1 VTEGERPPLDAACV
15 DVQGVRVVLAPL
27 DASRPE
33 PAPPGTR
40 AEFRVPG
47 TRGILC
53 LRGEL
58 EAGADGLRV
67 LRVEAGGVERINRR
81 AAYRLACSL
90 KAEWA
95 ELPEPAPAAG
105 RGSALE
111 ALAAGVSDRRPC
123 VVLDVSVGG
132 ARISAAPPL
141 PRPGSW
147 ILLWIRLAPR
157 EVLSGLAAQVL
168 EARPDEGTAPF
179 PGFARLRFS
188 PLSARTEGRLG
199 RFIVQAQVDLLRK
212 GIRP

>member
-1 VTEGERPPLDAACV
+1 MTDGERLPVDAACV
-15 DVQGVRVVLAPL
+15 DVQGARVVLALL

-33 PAPPGTR
+33 PAPAGTR

-58 EAGADGLRV
+58 GAGADGLPV
-67 LRVEAGGVERINRR
+67 LRVDAGGVERINRR
-81 AAYRLACSL
+81 AAYRLSCFL
-90 KAEWA
+90 KGEWA
-95 ELPEPAPAAG
+95 RLPDTVPPTG

-111 ALAAGVSDRRPC
+111 GLAAGVTDRRPC
-123 VVLDVSVGG
+123 VVLDVSIGG

-147 ILLWIRLAPR
+147 ILLWVRLAPR

-168 EARPDEGTAPF
+168 EARPDEDTAPF

-188 PLSARTEGRLG
+188 PLSAYVEGRLG